1 MSGLDLRQA
10 PAPAQPLR
18 WLFTAPLWGV
28 AAGCWLLLHG
38 EAAMAGRWSPLT
50 VALVHLFTLGVLG
63 NAMLGSLL
71 QFLPVAAGSAL
82 PPGRWPAWLHAGFN
96 LGLVLFV
103 LALHS
108 GEHVLMALAAL
119 LLGLPLSAFA
129 LVALPGLLARGGKRV
144 LRAGIGMA
152 LGSLLLAT
160 LAGVALLLVLRGD
173 LWLPLDRFTDA
184 HALLG
189 LLGWVLVLI
198 ASVGSMTVPMFQG
211 TAPISERQLAA
222 WLWLTLVALAL
233 AVIAR
238 LWLDA
243 AGLAV
248 MLAAWPALLWVGG
261 FLHLSSRPLYQRGR
275 PLVWAW
281 RGAAVALGS
290 GCTVAALAGAG
301 IALPRPDMLAGTLV
315 IGAGL
320 PLIVSAMMLEIVA
333 FLTWIQLRAD
343 CPRGIRI
350 PGVGSLQPDTAKRLV
365 LATQGAAGLLLV
377 TAALL
382 PPLARAA
389 GLLLVVAHVVLWGRL
404 RECRRQAAAFLQAH
418 GVPR

>member
-10 PAPAQPLR
+10 PPPARPLR
-18 WLFTAPLWGV
+18 WLFSAPLWGV
-28 AAGCWLLLHG
+28 AAGLWLLFHG

-50 VALVHLFTLGVLG
+50 VALVHMFTLGVLG

-82 PPGRWPAWLHAGFN
+82 PPGRWPACLHAGFN

-103 LALHS
+103 LAMHG
-108 GEHVLMALAAL
+108 GERTLMALAAL
-119 LLGLPLSAFA
+119 LLGLPLLVFA
-129 LVALPGLLARGGKRV
+129 LLALPGLLARGGKRV
-144 LRAGIGMA
+144 MRLGLGTA
-152 LGSLLLAT
+152 LLALLLTT
-160 LAGVALLLVLRGD
+160 LAGVGLLLVLRGD
-173 LWLPLDRFTDA
+173 LWLPLDRLTDA

-211 TAPISERQLAA
+211 TAPISERHLAA
-222 WLWLTLVALAL
+222 WLWLTLCALAL

-248 MLAAWPALLWVGG
+248 MLAALPALLWAGG
-261 FLHLSSRPLYQRGR
+261 FLRLSSRALYQRGR
-275 PLVWAW
+275 PMVWAW
-281 RGAAVALGS
+281 RGGALALGL
-290 GCTVAALAGAG
+290 GCIVAVLAGAG

-315 IGAGL
+315 IGAAL
-320 PLIVSAMMLEIVA
+320 PLIMSAMMLEIVA

-350 PGVGSLQPDTAKRLV
+350 PGVGTLQPDTAKRLV
-365 LATQGAAGLLLV
+365 LVTQGAAALLLV
-377 TAALL
+377 AAALL

-404 RECRRQAAAFLQAH
+404 RECHQQAAAFLQAH
-418 GVPR
+418 GAPR